1 MKQTDKGI
9 LIDRISY
16 GDNMIRKKKLTESM
30 EFILTIEPN
39 LHIITDN
46 MMAEWGS
53 TPYPQLSVLLVHLKY
68 LYALH
73 QNHHWT
79 SMGDPFYGDH
89 LLFQR
94 LYQATVEEIDGLAE
108 KAIGLGNT
116 TSVNLTLQTSQL
128 LKLVTSEG
136 TASMIPT
143 SSDLAKKSLMA
154 EMNFLKVIDVM
165 MSCLQECGLLTP
177 GLSNMLEGIAD
188 VHEGHVYLLK
198 QRVSKP
204 LV

>member
-1 MKQTDKGI
+1 
-9 LIDRISY
+9 
-16 GDNMIRKKKLTESM
+16 MIRKKKLTESM
-30 EFILTIEPN
+30 EFILAIEPN

-46 MMAEWGS
+46 MMAEWGG

-108 KAIGLGNT
+108 KAIGLGST
-116 TSVNLTLQTSQL
+116 TNVNLMLQTSQL
-128 LKLVTSEG
+128 LKLVTSAG

-154 EMNFLKVIDVM
+154 EMNFLKVIDIM
-165 MSCLQECGLLTP
+165 ISCLQECGLLTN
-177 GLSNMLEGIAD
+177 GLSNMLQGIAD
-188 VHEGHVYLLK
+188 VHEGHIYLLK